1 MEFVCEWRNETN
13 MSRFAICQGLSNA
26 KIAEMP
32 PGNSP
37 SPTCPVALSF
47 LIFFGG
53 VKTKDH
59 TAKRLRAPHGAP
71 SMMRAYAAKST
82 QNAHIVA
89 FWEQP
94 GAVWEEP

>member
-1 MEFVCEWRNETN
+1 MEFAWEWRSEMNL
-13 MSRFAICQGLSNA
+13 SRSAIRQGLSSA

-47 LIFFGG
+47 LFLFGV

-59 TAKRLRAPHGAP
+59 AAKRLRAPHSARL
-71 SMMRAYAAKST
+71 MMLAHAAKST
-82 QNAHIVA
+82 QNARILAFGGVA
-89 FWEQP
+89 
-94 GAVWEEP
+94 